1 MKKIAIVRW
10 VFSNTILK
18 PQIMLQ
24 GNQIDW
30 SSSQDP
36 GGPSCATLFQK
47 SEQGAE
53 PVLKRCDGNN
63 HYTVLFLI
71 YSIPGIEAGTESMM
85 PKTQPDLR
93 TAENSYCKTFS

>member
-1 MKKIAIVRW
+1 MASATLSKK
-10 VFSNTILK
+10 TILK

-24 GNQIDW
+24 
-30 SSSQDP
+30 DP
-36 GGPSCATLFQK
+36 RGHSCATLFQK

-53 PVLKRCDGNN
+53 QVLKRCDGNN

-71 YSIPGIEAGTESMM
+71 YSIPGMEAGTETLM

-93 TAENSYCKTFS
+93 TAENSYCKTFSQLHQAAKTYN

>member
-1 MKKIAIVRW
+1 MKKRIAIVRW

-30 SSSQDP
+30 SSSLD
-36 GGPSCATLFQK
+36 TLFQK

-71 YSIPGIEAGTESMM
+71 YPIPGIEAGTESMM